1 MSRQHPIVVIARP
14 SRSRKEAGVAMT
26 TKRFHVIPLRGEFDA
41 SLLAQRTNLGRTSVR
56 FAKLIKLDRG
66 KERKNTSRGA
76 SEGAPTFNF
85 VLLTERCY
93 YVETVHCAE
102 LLSSAPAYSSLSS
115 AGSLS
120 RPWLTSIL
128 LPPPSHLSYGCVL
141 TISPQVIRTCHV
153 FGSII
158 ADVYLFLFRTASR
171 PDYSRT
177 SAA

>member
-1 MSRQHPIVVIARP
+1 M
-14 SRSRKEAGVAMT
+14 
-26 TKRFHVIPLRGEFDA
+26 
-41 SLLAQRTNLGRTSVR
+41 LAQRTNLGRTSVR

-141 TISPQVIRTCHV
+141 TISPQVVKTLPRVRLHN
-153 FGSII
+153 
-158 ADVYLFLFRTASR
+158 SR
-171 PDYSRT
+171 RLLVPFQNSKSTGLLPHISSVRCILCFQLRAPMWCPT
-177 SAA
+177 